1 MNRVLIRQQKY
12 NELSKKLEF
21 HREVEFKAN
30 RKTMSEAVDQGGGMH
45 DNASY
50 ENAASNEKV
59 ILSKISELENILAN
73 AQIIHDH
80 EINTDVVGLGTQ
92 IKVLDIETDEEKEFI
107 IVGAYETDPNKNYIS
122 YLAPLAQGFIGKKV
136 DEIAE
141 IKLPIRIVRYEIISI
156 ERANIFM

>member
-1 MNRVLIRQQKY
+1 MNNILISQQKY
-12 NELSKKLEF
+12 NELSKKLGF

-50 ENAASNEKV
+50 EHAASNEKV

-73 AQIIHDH
+73 AQIIQAR

-122 YLAPLAQGFIGKKV
+122 YLAPLAKGLIGKKL
-136 DEIAE
+136 DEVAE
-141 IKLPIRIVRYEIISI
+141 IKLPKGIVRYEIISI
-156 ERANIFM
+156 ESANIFE